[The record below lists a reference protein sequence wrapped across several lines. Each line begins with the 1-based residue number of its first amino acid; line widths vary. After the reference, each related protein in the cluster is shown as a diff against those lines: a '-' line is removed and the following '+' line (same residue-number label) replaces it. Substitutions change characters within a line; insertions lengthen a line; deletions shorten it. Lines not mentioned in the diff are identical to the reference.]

1 MKNETE
7 LTVQDYK
14 SANIEV
20 SFLLN
25 MLSQTIT
32 HVIGK
37 ASGVV
42 GITAG
47 RETAKKIP
55 VFFDNPDISDITKEI
70 EHYLK
75 GGFDLKFKEMEN
87 GYQLNVNRCEIRNV
101 CNREGIEI
109 GKDLCSYFHNYI
121 NGMIVEFT
129 KKKLQVKTE
138 QTGEKCVINYLTI

>member
-7 LTVQDYK
+7 LTKDDYN
-14 SANIEV
+14 SAHIEV

-47 RETAKKIP
+47 RESAKRIP
-55 VFFDNPDISDITKEI
+55 VFFENSNLSDITKEI
-70 EHYLK
+70 ESYLK
-75 GGFDLKFKEMEN
+75 GGFDLKLQETNE
-87 GYQLNVNRCEIRNV
+87 GYTLNVNKCEIRNV
-101 CNREGIEI
+101 CEREGIEI
-109 GKDLCSYFHNYI
+109 GGDLCNYFHNYI
-121 NGMIVEFT
+121 NGMIVEFS
-129 KKKLQVKTE
+129 KKKLQVKTK
-138 QTGEKCVINYLTI
+138 QAGKSCVIHYMTI